1 MKHKGTQKIETERL
15 ILRKFK
21 VSDAE
26 EMFLNWASD
35 SEVAK
40 YLTWP
45 PHESAV
51 FTKKLLEEWVSHY
64 ADDSYYQW
72 CIELKENS
80 QAIGSIGVVKILDY
94 IEAVS
99 IGYCIGKNYW
109 GKGLMTDA
117 LSAVIKFLF
126 NEVDVNRIS
135 AAHDTDNPASGR
147 VMAKC
152 GLKYE
157 GTLIQ
162 AARNQQGICDIA
174 VYGLV
179 KRDYTAI

>member
-1 MKHKGTQKIETERL
+1 MRHAGTQKIETERL

-26 EMFLNWASD
+26 QMFLNWAND
-35 SEVAK
+35 NEVTK

-45 PHESAV
+45 AHENAI
-51 FTKKLLEEWVSHY
+51 FTKNLLEEWVKQY
-64 ADDSYYQW
+64 ENDSYYQW

-80 QAIGSIGVVKILDY
+80 QAIGSIGAVEVFDKIN
-94 IEAVS
+94 AVE
-99 IGYCIGKNYW
+99 IGYCIGKDYW
-109 GKGLMTDA
+109 GKGIMSEA
-117 LSAVIKFLF
+117 LSSLVSFFFDEI
-126 NEVDVNRIS
+126 NVNRIM
-135 AAHDTDNPASGR
+135 AFHDTGNPASGR
-147 VMAKC
+147 VMEKC
-152 GLKYE
+152 GMKYE

-162 AARNQQGICDIA
+162 SARNQQGICDIA

>member
-1 MKHKGTQKIETERL
+1 MKHKGTKEIETERL
-15 ILRKFK
+15 ILRPFR

-26 EMFLNWASD
+26 QMFFNWASD
-35 SEVAK
+35 GEVAK

-45 PHESAV
+45 PHGNAG
-51 FTKKLLEEWVSHY
+51 FTKKLLEDWVKQY
-64 ADDSYYQW
+64 ENDSYYQW

-80 QAIGSIGVVKILDY
+80 QAIGSISVVEVFDSID
-94 IEAVS
+94 AVE
-99 IGYCIGKNYW
+99 IGYCIGKKYW
-109 GKGLMTDA
+109 GKGITSEA
-117 LSAVIKFLF
+117 LSSLVSFFF
-126 NEVDVNRIS
+126 NEVNANRIM
-135 AAHDTDNPASGR
+135 AYHDTDNPASGR
-147 VMAKC
+147 VMEKC

-162 AARNQQGICDIA
+162 SARNQQGICDIA